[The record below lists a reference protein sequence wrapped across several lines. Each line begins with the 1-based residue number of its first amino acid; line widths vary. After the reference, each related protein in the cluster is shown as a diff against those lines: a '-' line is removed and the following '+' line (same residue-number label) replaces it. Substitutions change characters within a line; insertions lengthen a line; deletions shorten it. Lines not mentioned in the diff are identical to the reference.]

1 MIRDWVRK
9 RYWIL
14 VVTPF
19 VVMDEWKSVT
29 RKFLMCQRWVTKR
42 KALFNHLLPRGRYS
56 RVIRTGCTVLY
67 CTRMYGVIPTVLGG
81 WFGSAVCTRSQR
93 LKTSRNR
100 KRNTVAKAIRS
111 DLFCTSFLF
120 RFQRPRVGLR
130 LSLYCTPLLL
140 WVATKT

>member
-1 MIRDWVRK
+1 
-9 RYWIL
+9 
-14 VVTPF
+14 
-19 VVMDEWKSVT
+19 
-29 RKFLMCQRWVTKR
+29 MCQRWVTKR

-100 KRNTVAKAIRS
+100 KRNTVAIKSDQIRFILHFIFVSISKASGWSSVESVLYSI
-111 DLFCTSFLF
+111 TT
-120 RFQRPRVGLR
+120 
-130 LSLYCTPLLL
+130 LSCDQDVKHSSELDCCCFTNAVFYSMYNRIICSEY
-140 WVATKT
+140 K